1 MHMHAPSPARY
12 PILIP
17 TLIPTLGLA
26 LLIQLLTG
34 AALATDGAAD
44 GTAAA
49 ELTGED
55 YFLDQVPVVLSATR
69 LAQPQY
75 EAPVAVTVIDRVMIE
90 ASGALDI
97 PDLLRLVPGFQVAR
111 SKSHTVSATYH
122 GLADEH
128 ARRMQVLVDGRPV
141 YGPAL
146 GGVRWTDLPLDIKDV
161 ERIEVVR
168 GPNAAAFGAN
178 TFLGA
183 INIITQH
190 PSQVDGTEVT
200 LLQGNKGVRK
210 GLLRHSDALGKFDY
224 RMSLGYRTDAGFEAR
239 TDLGPPEPATGSISA
254 RDPLNDGMRVSLF
267 DFRGDYQLSNQ
278 DALEFMAGYNGGPRG
293 EGIFGDMEDIP
304 RDREVQNHFQQ
315 IVWRHNHADDAETR
329 VQFYHT
335 YMHNREHTEALL
347 SDIAGVPPAFVG
359 LVFPGHVDELITTNY
374 STFED
379 RYELEAQHTQR
390 LSEALRAVWGGSGR
404 LDRVGGDGRYS
415 RSDLIENQLYRLFGN
430 LEWRAYTNGTINLGT
445 MLEHGSQVGTQISPR
460 LALNHQLT
468 PNHGMHVGASRAT
481 RLPTIYEEHV
491 DSAVRFGNG
500 DLIDQE
506 RLGSTDLRPERI
518 VSYELGY
525 LGQIPDYKTTVDA
538 KLFHDKIE
546 DRIQSPK
553 KYPYPADLSD
563 GRTFLFLNSGALSVN
578 GFETTLTYRP
588 EKRSLLKLNWAYAR
602 AKGSALNSFQ
612 DSLNVTD
619 WEYEDLGEDVPTH
632 AYSVFGMHRLPRQV
646 DISALYSRVSRM
658 KWLGDGD
665 RLRAQDRLDLR
676 VAKHFQA
683 GGGDHSVALVFQN
696 VLDEYLEF
704 RDENVFDT
712 RAYVELTVGLP

>member
-1 MHMHAPSPARY
+1 MHKHASSPARY
-12 PILIP
+12 A
-17 TLIPTLGLA
+17 TLV
-26 LLIQLLTG
+26 LLSLLTG
-34 AALATDGAAD
+34 TALATDDTAIAD
-44 GTAAA
+44 LA
-49 ELTGED
+49 GED

-75 EAPVAVTVIDRVMIE
+75 EAPVAVTVIDRVTIE

-122 GLADEH
+122 GMADEH

-190 PSQVDGTEVT
+190 PSQVNGTEVT
-200 LLQGNKGVRK
+200 LLQGNKGTRK
-210 GLLRHSDALGKFDY
+210 GLVQHSDTLGKFDY
-224 RMSLGYRTDAGFEAR
+224 RMSLGYRHDDGFDAR
-239 TDLGPPEPATGSISA
+239 TDPGPPEPATGSVSP

-267 DFRGDYQLSNQ
+267 NFRGEYQLSQ
-278 DALEFMAGYNGGPRG
+278 QEALEFMAGYNGGPRG
-293 EGIFGDMEDIP
+293 EGSFNDIEDLP

-315 IVWRHNHADDAETR
+315 IVWRRNHADDAETR

-335 YMHNREHTEALL
+335 YMRQKERTEAWL
-347 SDIAGVPPAFVG
+347 SDLFEVPPAFIGV
-359 LVFPGHVDELITTNY
+359 VFPGHVDEIVVTDE

-379 RYELEAQHTQR
+379 RYELEAQHTQT
-390 LSEALRAVWGGSGR
+390 LSEALRLVWGGSGR
-404 LDRVGGDGRYS
+404 LDRVGGAGWYNRG
-415 RSDLIENQLYRLFGN
+415 DLLENQLYRLFGN
-430 LEWRAYTNGTINLGT
+430 LEWRAYENGTVNLGT
-445 MLEHGSQVGTQISPR
+445 MLEYGSQVGTQISPR

-468 PNHGMHVGASRAT
+468 PDHGMHVSVSRAT
-481 RLPTIYEEHV
+481 RLPTMYEEHA
-491 DSAVRFGNG
+491 DSVVRFGNG
-500 DLIDQE
+500 DLIAQGTRGDIN
-506 RLGSTDLRPERI
+506 LSSERI

-525 LGQIPDYKTTVDA
+525 LGRLPDHKTSLDI
-538 KLFHDKIE
+538 KLFHDKMEDLIE
-546 DRIQSPK
+546 APK
-553 KYPYPADLSD
+553 KYPFPADPTD
-563 GRTFLFLNSGALSVN
+563 GRTFQYVNSGTLSVN
-578 GFETTLTYRP
+578 GVETTLTYRP
-588 EKRSLLKLNWAYAR
+588 EKRSLLKLNWAYAK
-602 AKGSALNSFQ
+602 AKGNALNSFQ
-612 DSLNVTD
+612 DSLDSAD
-619 WEYEDLGEDVPTH
+619 WLYDEDLGEDVPTH
-632 AYSVFGMHRLPRQV
+632 TYSVFGMHRLPYQV
-646 DISALYSRVSRM
+646 DVSALYARVSRM

-665 RLRAQDRLDLR
+665 RLGSQDRLDLR

-704 RDENVFDT
+704 RDANVFDT
-712 RAYVELTVGLP
+712 RAYIELTLGLP